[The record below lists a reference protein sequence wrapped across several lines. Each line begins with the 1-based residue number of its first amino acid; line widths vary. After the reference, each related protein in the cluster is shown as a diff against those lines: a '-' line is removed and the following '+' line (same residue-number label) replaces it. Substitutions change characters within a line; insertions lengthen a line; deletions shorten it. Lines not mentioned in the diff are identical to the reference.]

1 MTSELSPE
9 QFAEVARLKRFFP
22 FRIVWAMLDKNTGE
36 FEAYAHYNRRKM
48 NAAVRRGHHV
58 FQAGAK

>member
-1 MTSELSPE
+1 MTAELSPA
-9 QFAEVARLKRFFP
+9 QIAEVARLKQYFP

-36 FEAYAHYNRRKM
+36 FEAYTHYNRRKM
-48 NAAVRRGHHV
+48 NAAVLQGHHV